1 MNRRKAL
8 GLLIAS
14 LPARPLAPRAQQP
27 AKMHVILW
35 VSTEA
40 QPDPFIEG
48 FRDGMKTHGYVE
60 GRNLA
65 FILRY
70 APGSPDAVRAMLP
83 ELLTVPADLIV
94 SSGPAMLA
102 MKATTK
108 RTVLFA
114 MSGDPVDLGIV
125 ESFARPGRNFTGCTF
140 MSLDICQKRVHL
152 LKEMLPNMRSLAVL
166 SNTGHPGEQ
175 SEHSATIGAAKDL
188 GIQIAYVP
196 FASADQLEGALE
208 RVLNSRSDA
217 MIVYPDGTTLVNR
230 VRIADFAKRHHLPS
244 MFGWREYID
253 AGGLAS
259 YGANQRATYRRLA
272 AYADRLLNGQSA
284 ALLPVERPT
293 AFELVINVKTARHLD
308 LEVPA
313 SFLARADDLIE

>member
-1 MNRRKAL
+1 MRRRTAI
-8 GLLIAS
+8 GLLIGGAS
-14 LPARPLAPRAQQP
+14 ARAPSSAAQQP

-83 ELLTVPADLIV
+83 ELLTAPADLIV

-114 MSGDPVDLGIV
+114 MSGDPVD
-125 ESFARPGRNFTGCTF
+125 
-140 MSLDICQKRVHL
+140 
-152 LKEMLPNMRSLAVL
+152 
-166 SNTGHPGEQ
+166 
-175 SEHSATIGAAKDL
+175 
-188 GIQIAYVP
+188 
-196 FASADQLEGALE
+196 
-208 RVLNSRSDA
+208 
-217 MIVYPDGTTLVNR
+217 
-230 VRIADFAKRHHLPS
+230 
-244 MFGWREYID
+244 
-253 AGGLAS
+253 
-259 YGANQRATYRRLA
+259 
-272 AYADRLLNGQSA
+272 
-284 ALLPVERPT
+284 
-293 AFELVINVKTARHLD
+293 
-308 LEVPA
+308 
-313 SFLARADDLIE
+313 